1 MTIVTDAVLAFGSF
15 GLTVTVAFGV
25 RLGFRR
31 GRKLGEP

>member
-1 MTIVTDAVLAFGSF
+1 MTIVTDAVLAFGSL
-15 GLTVTVAFGV
+15 GLTAIVAIGV

>member
-1 MTIVTDAVLAFGSF
+1 MITDAVLAFGSL
-15 GLTVTVAFGV
+15 GVTVVVAIGV